1 MFMKC
6 GRRRGGEASKRKK
19 GKRKGVWREAR
30 EAGRGEQSRL
40 AYGLSRLCVSD
51 RERSV
56 ELLLQRV
63 TELDKSVSGLQ
74 LHLLKKKK
82 TIQTCRIQLCAKPS
96 SPRTCLKL
104 TCDQGFFF
112 LLGKGEKRTFYPRLQ
127 KDRLIADWVRAR
139 ARGSAVTRARQR
151 GVIGRSVP
159 VSNAAKKLI
168 TTFSFSTISLGNMPP
183 DSKDLSSLKE
193 KSSSYHRLQT
203 ADFEG
208 MKGRYLTPEELKGFD
223 KYKVSLSSL
232 RLFEF

>member
-1 MFMKC
+1 M
-6 GRRRGGEASKRKK
+6 GVGERLGRRGG
-19 GKRKGVWREAR
+19 
-30 EAGRGEQSRL
+30 GEQSRL

-63 TELDKSVSGLQ
+63 TVTELDKSVSRLQ
-74 LHLLKKKK
+74 LHLLKK

-96 SPRTCLKL
+96 SPRTCLEL

-112 LLGKGEKRTFYPRLQ
+112 LLGKG
-127 KDRLIADWVRAR
+127 DRLIADWVRGR

-223 KYKVSLSSL
+223 KYKVSVSSL
-232 RLFEF
+232 RLSEF

>member
-6 GRRRGGEASKRKK
+6 GRRRGGEAQKRVREGKK

-30 EAGRGEQSRL
+30 EAGRGEYSRL

-96 SPRTCLKL
+96 SPRTCLEL
-104 TCDQGFFF
+104 TCDQGFVF
-112 LLGKGEKRTFYPRLQ
+112 LLGKGEKRIFYPRLQ
-127 KDRLIADWVRAR
+127 KDGLIADWVRAC
-139 ARGSAVTRARQR
+139 ARGSAVTRVRFNSEVWSVSPSVQR
-151 GVIGRSVP
+151 GKETDYNIQFFDHLPRKY
-159 VSNAAKKLI
+159 AA
-168 TTFSFSTISLGNMPP
+168 
-183 DSKDLSSLKE
+183 
-193 KSSSYHRLQT
+193 
-203 ADFEG
+203 
-208 MKGRYLTPEELKGFD
+208 
-223 KYKVSLSSL
+223 
-232 RLFEF
+232 